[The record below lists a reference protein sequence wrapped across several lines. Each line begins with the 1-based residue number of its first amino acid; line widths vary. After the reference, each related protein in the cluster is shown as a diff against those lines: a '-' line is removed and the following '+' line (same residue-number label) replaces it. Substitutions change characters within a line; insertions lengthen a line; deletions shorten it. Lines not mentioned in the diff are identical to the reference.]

1 MGVEMALVEVI
12 SALNGKKEDNEDLG
26 ENFWYLVMYAIL
38 NVKRKWSQ
46 RHSLN
51 LRDTVSQHSTH

>member
-1 MGVEMALVEVI
+1 MALVEVI